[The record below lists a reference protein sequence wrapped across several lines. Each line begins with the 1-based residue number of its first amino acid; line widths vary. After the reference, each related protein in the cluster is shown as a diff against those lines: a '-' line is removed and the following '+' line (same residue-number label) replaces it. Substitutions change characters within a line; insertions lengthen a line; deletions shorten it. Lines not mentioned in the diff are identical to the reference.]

1 MVTVIFTP
9 QAKVKPYNLHKRF
22 QFNNKDS
29 YNENTEFYELDMS
42 TYNVKLLS
50 LKNILLKINLLIS
63 C

>member
-1 MVTVIFTP
+1 MVTVISTP

-50 LKNILLKINLLIS
+50 LKIYIVEN
-63 C
+63 